1 LEREVLENQRLAC
14 TIGLPS
20 QCAVEFGMT
29 GAEAA
34 AVGGKGPRPKVLV
47 VEDEYLVALLV
58 EDMLGSLGY
67 EVAEIAGNLSDAT
80 RAAEGGEF
88 DVAILDV
95 NLNGTM
101 SNPVADILA
110 RRKIPFIFATG
121 YGKSGPHEDFVG
133 APSLQKPFEEGDLGR
148 MLREVM
154 AAERQ

>member
-1 LEREVLENQRLAC
+1 
-14 TIGLPS
+14 
-20 QCAVEFGMT
+20 MT
-29 GAEAA
+29 GAGT
-34 AVGGKGPRPKVLV
+34 AVVGAKGSKPKVLV

-67 EVAEIAGNLSDAT
+67 EVAEIAGNLGDAT
-80 RAAEGGEF
+80 KAAEGGEF

-121 YGKSGPHEDFVG
+121 YGKSGPHEDFAG

-148 MLREVM
+148 MLRQVM
-154 AAERQ
+154 ATDRP